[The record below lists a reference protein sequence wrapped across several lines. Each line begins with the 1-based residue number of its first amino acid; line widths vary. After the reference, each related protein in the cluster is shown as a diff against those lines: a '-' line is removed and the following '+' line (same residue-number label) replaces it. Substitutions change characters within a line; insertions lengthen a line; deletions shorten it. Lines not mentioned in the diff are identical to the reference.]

1 MSGRDVARSSSLT
14 SQLRFTERLF
24 ASREDRA
31 MAARIEAG
39 LERVE
44 AGILEQV
51 AFHDAVADV
60 RSRYLLAAGGK
71 RVRPVLTL
79 LTAQL
84 GDGIT
89 DHVVTAA
96 QAVEILHVGSLY
108 HDDVMDEASE
118 RRGVPSAQQV
128 WGNSVAIL
136 TGDLLFARASKL
148 IAAIDDDSSA
158 ILGQAEVFERLVLGQ
173 LHETVGPQ
181 EGQDPVD
188 HYLRVLED
196 KTGALIAAAAE
207 WGASFSHAPMEYR
220 SALADFGRQ
229 IGVAFQL
236 IDDVIDLSPEEAET
250 GKHAGTD
257 LKAGVITLPL
267 LLLRRR
273 AETDPRDRALL
284 ARIDGLTAAGADDDA
299 EVDRVVAALRTHPV
313 TAATQVEAHRWA
325 AAAKAS
331 LDPLP
336 TGTVKRAL
344 LRFADLLVDR
354 SN

>member
-1 MSGRDVARSSSLT
+1 MTPDEAVAGRTASLHA
-14 SQLRFTERLF
+14 QLRLTERLF

-31 MAARIEAG
+31 MADRIQAG

-51 AFHDAVADV
+51 AFHDEIADV

-71 RVRPVLTL
+71 RVRPLLTL

-84 GDGIT
+84 GDGVT
-89 DHVVTAA
+89 DEVVTAA

-108 HDDVMDEASE
+108 HDDVMDEAAE

-148 IAAIDDDSSA
+148 IAGLHGDG
-158 ILGQAEVFERLVLGQ
+158 ILAQAEVFERLVLGQ
-173 LHETVGPQ
+173 LHETVGPAPD
-181 EGQDPVD
+181 EDPVD

-196 KTGALIAAAAE
+196 KTGVLIAAAAE
-207 WGASFSHAPMEYR
+207 WGAAYANAPVEYH
-220 SALADFGRQ
+220 SPLSVFGRR

-236 IDDVIDLSPEEAET
+236 IDDVIDLSPDEAET
-250 GKHAGTD
+250 GKQAGTD
-257 LKAGVITLPL
+257 LKAGVPTLPL

-273 AETDPRDRALL
+273 ADRDPADRALL
-284 ARIDGLTAAGADDDA
+284 ERLEALPVDGADVDGAVA
-299 EVDRVVAALRTHPV
+299 ELRAHRV
-313 TAATQVEAHRWA
+313 TADTRAEAMRWA
-325 AAAKAS
+325 DSAKAA

-336 TGTVKRAL
+336 SGTVRRAL
-344 LRFADLLVDR
+344 VRFADVLVDR
-354 SN
+354 SR

>member
-1 MSGRDVARSSSLT
+1 MTAVPSASLRA
-14 SQLRFTERLF
+14 QLSLTERLF
-24 ASREDRA
+24 ASREDKA
-31 MAARIEAG
+31 MAARIDAG

-51 AFHDAVADV
+51 AFHDEVADV

-84 GDGIT
+84 GEGIT
-89 DHVVTAA
+89 DEVVTAA

-108 HDDVMDEASE
+108 HDDVMDEAAE
-118 RRGVPSAQQV
+118 RRGVPSAQHV

-148 IAAIDDDSSA
+148 IAALDGGGVLA
-158 ILGQAEVFERLVLGQ
+158 QAEVFERLVLGQ
-173 LHETVGPQ
+173 LHETVGP
-181 EGQDPVD
+181 EADQDPVD
-188 HYLRVLED
+188 HYIQVLED

-207 WGASFSHAPMEYR
+207 WGASYAHAPEEYR
-220 SALADFGRQ
+220 KPLGTFGRR

-236 IDDVIDLSPEEAET
+236 IDDVIDLAPKEAAT

-257 LKAGVITLPL
+257 LKAGVPTLPL
-267 LLLRRR
+267 LLLRRS
-273 AETDPRDRALL
+273 AATDPADRALL
-284 ARIDGLTAAGADDDA
+284 DRIESVGEDDGALAAAVAELRAHPATELT
-299 EVDRVVAALRTHPV
+299 RT
-313 TAATQVEAHRWA
+313 EAMAWA
-325 AAAKAS
+325 ASAKAS

>member
-1 MSGRDVARSSSLT
+1 MTAVPSASLRA
-14 SQLRFTERLF
+14 QLSLTERLF
-24 ASREDRA
+24 ASREDKA
-31 MAARIEAG
+31 MAATIDAG

-51 AFHDAVADV
+51 AFHDHIADV

-84 GDGIT
+84 GDGVT
-89 DHVVTAA
+89 DDVVTAA

-108 HDDVMDEASE
+108 HDDVMDEATE
-118 RRGVPSAQQV
+118 RRGVPSAQRV

-148 IAAIDDDSSA
+148 IAGLDGGGVLA
-158 ILGQAEVFERLVLGQ
+158 QAEVFERLVLGQ
-173 LHETVGPQ
+173 LHETVGP
-181 EGQDPVD
+181 EPDQDPVD
-188 HYLRVLED
+188 HYLQVLED
-196 KTGALIAAAAE
+196 KTGVLIAAAAE
-207 WGASFSHAPMEYR
+207 WGASYAHAPEEYR
-220 SALADFGRQ
+220 KPLGTFGRR

-236 IDDVIDLSPEEAET
+236 IDDVIDLAPEEAET

-257 LKAGVITLPL
+257 LKAGVPTLPL
-267 LLLRRR
+267 LLLRRS
-273 AETDPRDRALL
+273 AATDPADRALL
-284 ARIDGLTAAGADDDA
+284 DRIESVGEDDGALAAAVA
-299 EVDRVVAALRTHPV
+299 ELRAHP
-313 TAATQVEAHRWA
+313 ATQLTRTEAIAWA
-325 AAAKAS
+325 RSAKGA

-336 TGTVKRAL
+336 GGTVKRAL

>member
-1 MSGRDVARSSSLT
+1 M
-14 SQLRFTERLF
+14 
-24 ASREDRA
+24 
-31 MAARIEAG
+31 
-39 LERVE
+39 E

-51 AFHDAVADV
+51 AFHDQVADV

-84 GDGIT
+84 GDGVT
-89 DHVVTAA
+89 DDVVTAA

-148 IAAIDDDSSA
+148 IA
-158 ILGQAEVFERLVLGQ
+158 G
-173 LHETVGPQ
+173 
-181 EGQDPVD
+181 
-188 HYLRVLED
+188 
-196 KTGALIAAAAE
+196 AAAATGSSRRRRCSSASCSGSCTRPSGRSPTRTPSTTTCRCSRTRRARSSPPRRS
-207 WGASFSHAPMEYR
+207 GAPPTRTRPARTGRR
-220 SALADFGRQ
+220 SSTFGRR

-236 IDDVIDLSPEEAET
+236 IDDVIDLAPDEAET
-250 GKHAGTD
+250 GKHPGTD
-257 LKAGVITLPL
+257 LKAGVPTLPL

-273 AETDPRDRALL
+273 AATDAGRPGAARPHRRA
-284 ARIDGLTAAGADDDA
+284 AADGSGREVA
-299 EVDRVVAALRTHPV
+299 EVVAELRAHPV
-313 TAATQVEAHRWA
+313 TAETRAEALRWA
-325 AAAKAS
+325 DSAKAA
-331 LDPLP
+331 LDALP
-336 TGTVKRAL
+336 AGTVRRAL
-344 LRFADLLVDR
+344 VRFADLLVDR

>member
-1 MSGRDVARSSSLT
+1 VSIAGRSTALRA
-14 SQLRFTERLF
+14 QLGLTERLF
-24 ASREDRA
+24 SSREDRA
-31 MAARIEAG
+31 MARRIDDG

-51 AFHDAVADV
+51 AFHDQIADV

-79 LTAQL
+79 LSAQL

-89 DHVVTAA
+89 DDVVTAA

-108 HDDVMDEASE
+108 HDDVMDEAAE

-148 IAAIDDDSSA
+148 IAGIQGSEGVLA
-158 ILGQAEVFERLVLGQ
+158 QAEVFERLVLGQ
-173 LHETVGPQ
+173 LHETVGP
-181 EGQDPVD
+181 EPGQDPVD
-188 HYLRVLED
+188 HYLQVLED

-207 WGASFSHAPMEYR
+207 WGASFSNAPAEYR
-220 SALADFGRQ
+220 APLATFGRR

-236 IDDVIDLSPEEAET
+236 IDDVIDLAPEEAAT
-250 GKHAGTD
+250 GKQSGTD
-257 LKAGVITLPL
+257 LKAGVPTLPL
-267 LLLRRR
+267 LLLRRSALADR
-273 AETDPRDRALL
+273 ADRALL
-284 ARIDGLTAAGADDDA
+284 ERIEALPADDAGVTDA
-299 EVDRVVAALRTHPV
+299 VAELRAHPATAETQAEALRWADSAKAAL
-313 TAATQVEAHRWA
+313 E
-325 AAAKAS
+325 
-331 LDPLP
+331 PLP
-336 TGTVKRAL
+336 AGTVRRSL
-344 LRFADLLVDR
+344 VRFADLLVDR

>member
-1 MSGRDVARSSSLT
+1 VSGIAPADGRSASLRA
-14 SQLRFTERLF
+14 QLSLTERLF
-24 ASREDRA
+24 ASREDKG
-31 MAARIEAG
+31 MATRIDEG

-44 AGILEQV
+44 EGILAQV
-51 AFHDAVADV
+51 SFGDQVADV

-84 GDGIT
+84 GDGVT
-89 DHVVTAA
+89 DDVVTAA

-108 HDDVMDEASE
+108 HDDVMDEADE

-148 IAAIDDDSSA
+148 IAGIESPDGVLA
-158 ILGQAEVFERLVLGQ
+158 QAEVFERLVLGQ
-173 LHETVGPQ
+173 LHETVGP
-181 EGQDPVD
+181 EPDQDPVD
-188 HYLRVLED
+188 HYVQVLED

-207 WGASFSHAPMEYR
+207 WGASYAHAPHEYR
-220 SALADFGRQ
+220 APLATFGRR

-236 IDDVIDLSPEEAET
+236 IDDVIDLAPEEAGT
-250 GKHAGTD
+250 GKHPGTD
-257 LKAGVITLPL
+257 LKAGVPTLPL
-267 LLLRRR
+267 LLLRRS
-273 AETDPRDRALL
+273 AETDPADRALVE
-284 ARIDGLTAAGADDDA
+284 RIESVGDDDVALA
-299 EVDRVVAALRTHPV
+299 EAVAELRAHPATALTRT
-313 TAATQVEAHRWA
+313 EALAWA
-325 AAAKAS
+325 ASAKGA
-331 LDPLP
+331 LDVLP